1 MQQQKILFILAYG
14 ALKRNRCSK
23 HRKVG
28 SKGMKEHHDVWDRDV
43 EQVLISETQLDE
55 TVSRMAAQID
65 ADYKDKNLLLLCIL
79 KGSLVFMGDLMKK
92 LSIPCEIDCMKVSS
106 YGNGSITSGR
116 INILLDLHR
125 QDLSEKDI
133 LIIEDIIDSGRTLS
147 YLVSYLQINGA
158 RSVRSA
164 ALLDKPSRREVDY
177 TPDYVGQE
185 IPDAFVV
192 GYGLDYAEKYRS
204 LPYVGILKPEI
215 YTE

>member
-1 MQQQKILFILAYG
+1 M
-14 ALKRNRCSK
+14 R
-23 HRKVG
+23 V
-28 SKGMKEHHDVWDRDV
+28 HHDVWDQDV
-43 EQVLISETQLDE
+43 EQILISERELDE
-55 TVSRMAAQID
+55 IVSRIAAQID
-65 ADYKDKNLLLLCIL
+65 EDYKDKNLLLLCIL

-106 YGNGSITSGR
+106 YGAGSVTSGR

-147 YLVSYLQINGA
+147 YLVSYLSINGA
-158 RSVRSA
+158 RSVRSV
-164 ALLDKPSRREVDY
+164 ALLDKPSRREVEY
-177 TPDYVGQE
+177 TPDYVGRE

-192 GYGLDYAEKYRS
+192 GYGLDYGEKYRS

-215 YTE
+215 YTD

>member
-1 MQQQKILFILAYG
+1 M
-14 ALKRNRCSK
+14 R
-23 HRKVG
+23 V
-28 SKGMKEHHDVWDRDV
+28 HHDVWDKDV
-43 EQVLISETQLDE
+43 EQILISERELDE
-55 TVSRMAAQID
+55 IVSRIAAQID
-65 ADYKDKNLLLLCIL
+65 EDYKDKNLLLLCIL

-106 YGNGSITSGR
+106 YGNGTATSGR

-125 QDLSEKDI
+125 QDLSQKDI

-147 YLVSYLQINGA
+147 YLVSYLSINGA

-164 ALLDKPSRREVDY
+164 ALLDKPSRREVEY
-177 TPDYVGQE
+177 TPDYVGKE

-192 GYGLDYAEKYRS
+192 GYGLDYGEKYRS

-215 YTE
+215 YTD

>member
-1 MQQQKILFILAYG
+1 M
-14 ALKRNRCSK
+14 R
-23 HRKVG
+23 V
-28 SKGMKEHHDVWDRDV
+28 HHDVWDQDV
-43 EQVLISETQLDE
+43 EQVLISEQELDE
-55 TVSRMAAQID
+55 IISRIAVQID
-65 ADYKDKNLLLLCIL
+65 QDYKDKNLLLLCIL

-106 YGNGSITSGR
+106 YGHGTVTSGR

-133 LIIEDIIDSGRTLS
+133 LIIEDIIDSGKTLS
-147 YLVSYLQINGA
+147 YLVSYLRINGA
-158 RSVRSA
+158 RSVRTV

-177 TPDYVGQE
+177 TPDYVGRE

-192 GYGLDYAEKYRS
+192 GYGLDFGEKYRS

-215 YTE
+215 YTN

>member
-1 MQQQKILFILAYG
+1 
-14 ALKRNRCSK
+14 
-23 HRKVG
+23 
-28 SKGMKEHHDVWDRDV
+28 MKKHHDVWDRDV
-43 EQVLISETQLDE
+43 EQILISEKELDE
-55 TVSRMAAQID
+55 IVTRMAAQID
-65 ADYKDKNLLLLCIL
+65 ADYRDKNLLLLCIL

-106 YGNGSITSGR
+106 YGNGSVSSGR

-125 QDLSEKDI
+125 HDLSEKDI

-147 YLVSYLQINGA
+147 YLVSYLQLGGA
-158 RSVRSA
+158 RSVRAA

-177 TPDYVGQE
+177 TPDYVGRE

-192 GYGLDYAEKYRS
+192 GYGLDYGEKYRS

-215 YTE
+215 YLNK

>member
-1 MQQQKILFILAYG
+1 M
-14 ALKRNRCSK
+14 R
-23 HRKVG
+23 V
-28 SKGMKEHHDVWDRDV
+28 HHDVWDQDV
-43 EQVLISETQLDE
+43 EQILISERELDE
-55 TVSRMAAQID
+55 IVSRIAAQID
-65 ADYKDKNLLLLCIL
+65 EDYKDKNLLLLCIL

-106 YGNGSITSGR
+106 YGNGTATSGR

-147 YLVSYLQINGA
+147 YLVSYLSINGA
-158 RSVRSA
+158 RSVRSV
-164 ALLDKPSRREVDY
+164 ALLDKPSRREVEY
-177 TPDYVGQE
+177 TPDYVGRE

-192 GYGLDYAEKYRS
+192 GYGLDYGEKYRS

-215 YTE
+215 YTD

>member
-1 MQQQKILFILAYG
+1 M
-14 ALKRNRCSK
+14 R
-23 HRKVG
+23 V
-28 SKGMKEHHDVWDRDV
+28 HHDVWDQDV
-43 EQVLISETQLDE
+43 EQILISERELDE
-55 TVSRMAAQID
+55 IVSRIAAQID
-65 ADYKDKNLLLLCIL
+65 EDYKDKNLLLLCIL

-106 YGNGSITSGR
+106 YGAGSVTSGR

-147 YLVSYLQINGA
+147 YLVSYLSINGA
-158 RSVRSA
+158 RSVRTV
-164 ALLDKPSRREVDY
+164 ALLDKPSRREVEY
-177 TPDYVGQE
+177 TPDYVGRE

-192 GYGLDYAEKYRS
+192 GYGLDYGEKYRS

-215 YTE
+215 YTD